1 MKALRLAGAVVIA
14 GSLLLFS
21 ARATATASPT
31 PVSEPCTASALTS
44 QLSHVTSVQ
53 SYGCEGDWAY
63 LWATLSVAG
72 NQVSV
77 TELMSDTTG
86 TWSAV
91 SRSTYCHA
99 GSLPDLVYRRACFS
113 N

>member
-31 PVSEPCTASALTS
+31 PTGSPCTASALTS
-44 QLSHVTSVQ
+44 HLSHVTSVQ
-53 SYGCEGDWAY
+53 GYGCEGGWAY
-63 LWATLSVAG
+63 LWATLSVAS

-77 TELMSDTTG
+77 TELMSDASG
-86 TWSAV
+86 TWRAV
-91 SRSTYCHA
+91 SRATYCQA
-99 GSLPDLVYRRACFS
+99 GLLPDVVYRRACFS